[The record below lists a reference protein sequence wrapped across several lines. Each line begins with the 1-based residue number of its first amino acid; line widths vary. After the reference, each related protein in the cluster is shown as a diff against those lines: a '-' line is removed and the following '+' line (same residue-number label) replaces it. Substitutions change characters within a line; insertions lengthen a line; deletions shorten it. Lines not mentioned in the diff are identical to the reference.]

1 MAWFVLWALPGDAV
15 EVRLGIDANGV
26 TAEQADALRASMGLD
41 QPWPVQ
47 YLTGLGRAFTG
58 DLGTSW
64 ENGRPVT
71 SLLAEGFAATIRSL
85 ASYRGEGPL
94 EAWVWRAVVNAAKK
108 QQRHSSPTA
117 LEGHEPTSRQNGDE
131 TEVRLIR
138 TWSAALPERQRL
150 IVYLRYYADLDY
162 RQIAS
167 VLDIA
172 VGTVS
177 ATLSA
182 AHQILRNLQ
191 IGERADGGELKCA
204 R

>member
-1 MAWFVLWALPGDAV
+1 MQPLNKACGLWINRDVEQNAQGGDLEALYRVRYRHFLRVATLITRDEGTAHDAV
-15 EVRLGIDANGV
+15 QEA
-26 TAEQADALRASMGLD
+26 
-41 QPWPVQ
+41 
-47 YLTGLGRAFTG
+47 
-58 DLGTSW
+58 
-64 ENGRPVT
+64 
-71 SLLAEGFAATIRSL
+71 FAATIRSL

-108 QQRHSSPTA
+108 QQRHSSATA

-131 TEVRLIR
+131 TEARVIR
-138 TWSAALPERQRL
+138 TWIAALPERQRL

-162 RQIAS
+162 RQIAT

-182 AHQILRNLQ
+182 AHQTLRKTIEEVPQ
-191 IGERADGGELKCA
+191 
-204 R
+204 